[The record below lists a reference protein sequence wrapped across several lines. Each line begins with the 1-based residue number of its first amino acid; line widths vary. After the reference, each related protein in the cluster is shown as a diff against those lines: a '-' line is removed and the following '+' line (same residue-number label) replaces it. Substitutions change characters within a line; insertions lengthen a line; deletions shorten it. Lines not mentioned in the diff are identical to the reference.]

1 MNTNP
6 TTIPGDAGSI
16 ADDNSALGVDRARGS
31 GPDADALGVLRHLPR
46 AEPRDPE
53 PDPAQAEATV
63 NEVLAALGLAKAA
76 TLAVARAR
84 SHSPGAL
91 GAVASLR
98 LAGSIGA
105 DPELAGLRDDLGDAA
120 LAHVDAIL
128 AGAPSVPTPA
138 VAESTRLAAALDA
151 DEELGLAR
159 RRLLELQAGIAG
171 LLGEAAPPL
180 HDPGA
185 NAALLSSIG
194 FKLRAAE
201 ALAAEARGDLDFA
214 REGRDK
220 AQAALRALG
229 WDCSTDS
236 GEWLAGRLD
245 ALPRDLALVAVAAV
259 HELHNA
265 LVPLHLATDPARA
278 ARPGREI
285 EGLADS
291 AALGFAAATRGLA
304 AADQLARV
312 LTGAAPDG
320 APYAAGHLRGW
331 AAGMEAEGDPAWDLE
346 IAAARM
352 LAAHVSGDRSARIPE
367 ALILAEADRI
377 RRRDAADAALERAA
391 R

>member
-16 ADDNSALGVDRARGS
+16 IDDNSALGVDRARGS

-46 AEPRDPE
+46 AEVRDPE
-53 PDPAQAEATV
+53 PDPAQVGATV
-63 NEVLAALGLAKAA
+63 DEVLAAVVLGRAA
-76 TLAVARAR
+76 TLGVARVR
-84 SHSPGAL
+84 SHLSGLSGA
-91 GAVASLR
+91 AAALR
-98 LAGSIGA
+98 LAASVNA
-105 DPELAGLRDDLGDAA
+105 DPQLLALRDDLADAL

-128 AGAPSVPTPA
+128 GGVPSVPSEA
-138 VAESTRLAAALDA
+138 VAESRRLA
-151 DEELGLAR
+151 
-159 RRLLELQAGIAG
+159 
-171 LLGEAAPPL
+171 EAA
-180 HDPGA
+180 DPGA
-185 NAALLSSIG
+185 PSPEVALELA
-194 FKLRAAE
+194 RVE
-201 ALAAEARGDLDFA
+201 LAAARGDLAFA

-220 AQAALRALG
+220 AQAALLALG
-229 WDCSTDS
+229 WDYSTDS

-259 HELHNA
+259 HELRNA

-278 ARPGREI
+278 ARPGREV

-304 AADQLARV
+304 VADQLARV

>member
-63 NEVLAALGLAKAA
+63 NEVLAALGLTKAA

-84 SHSPGAL
+84 SHSPGVL

-98 LAGSIGA
+98 LAGSINA
-105 DPELAGLRDDLGDAA
+105 DPELAGLRDDIGDAA

-128 AGAPSVPTPA
+128 AGVPSVPTQA
-138 VAESTRLAAALDA
+138 VADSRRIAAELDGTTRLAAA
-151 DEELGLAR
+151 ETE
-159 RRLLELQAGIAG
+159 
-171 LLGEAAPPL
+171 
-180 HDPGA
+180 
-185 NAALLSSIG
+185 
-194 FKLRAAE
+194 LRAATADL
-201 ALAAEARGDLDFA
+201 ALA

-220 AQAALRALG
+220 AQAALLALG
-229 WDCSTDS
+229 WDHSTDS

-245 ALPRDLALVAVAAV
+245 ALPRDLALVAAAAV
-259 HELHNA
+259 HELRNA

-278 ARPGREI
+278 ARPGREV
-285 EGLADS
+285 EGLADA

-304 AADQLARV
+304 AVDQLARV
-312 LTGAAPDG
+312 LAGAAPDG
-320 APYAAGHLRGW
+320 APYAAGHLRAW
-331 AAGMEAEGDPAWDLE
+331 AAGKEAEGDPAWDLE
-346 IAAARM
+346 IAAAKM
-352 LAAHVSGDRSARIPE
+352 LAEHVSGNRSARIPE
-367 ALILAEADRI
+367 ALVLAEADRI
-377 RRRDAADAALERAA
+377 RRRDGSGG
-391 R
+391 